1 MTHEQPE
8 ELQRINLRLRHQIT
22 ERKRIEQQLRRQ
34 NEYFAALHET
44 SLALMNRLDV
54 HELLEFMLKRAAELC
69 HAPHGYIYLPTED
82 KREFEIQFAIGLLK
96 EQISFRVK
104 YGEGIGGVVWKT
116 GKVHIIDDYNTWN
129 QRVSDF
135 WFSRLG
141 AAIGVPLINTG
152 EVIGVL
158 GLALDSGSPRT
169 FDQEDAER
177 LTQFAQLAAIALDNA
192 QLHTAAQLEIAERLR
207 AEQEL
212 QQAKEIAEQANYAK
226 SMFLANMSHE
236 LRTPLNAIIGYCEM
250 IQDEVSDFDGT
261 DVEEMLD
268 FLHADLDKIQ
278 AAGSHLL
285 MIINDLLDLSKIEAG
300 KMELYPELFQLAM
313 LINNVMLTIQPLV
326 DKNLNTLV
334 LDNQIAEDTTIFADQ
349 TRLRQILLNLL
360 SNAAK
365 FTKKGT
371 ITLTIATTHTPA
383 AATGEYA
390 PESAGD
396 GEQQQPTY
404 ITIQVA
410 DTGIGMSAE
419 QMEHLF
425 EAFMQV
431 DSSSTRKYE
440 GTGLGLAIS
449 RRLCLMMGGAITV
462 ESTPNVGSQ
471 FTICLPACQQGRQ
484 IPPEEPSL

>member
-1 MTHEQPE
+1 MTYEQPE

-34 NEYFAALHET
+34 NQYFAALHET

-96 EQISFRVK
+96 QQIGFRVK
-104 YGEGIGGVVWKT
+104 YGEGIGGVVWQT
-116 GKVHIIDDYNTWN
+116 GKVYIIDDYNTWN

-158 GLALDSGSPRT
+158 GLALDAGSSRT
-169 FDQEDAER
+169 FEQEDAER

-192 QLHTAAQLEIAERLR
+192 QLHTAAQVEIAERLR

-212 QQAKEIAEQANYAK
+212 QKAKEIAEQANYAK

-261 DVEEMLD
+261 DIQEMLD
-268 FLHADLDKIQ
+268 FLNADLDKIQ

-300 KMELYPELFQLAM
+300 KMELYPQYFQLDM

-326 DKNLNTLV
+326 DKNHNTLV
-334 LDNQIAEDTTIFADQ
+334 LDNQLATSIFADQ

-371 ITLTIATTHTPA
+371 ITLTIALSHAPLT
-383 AATGEYA
+383 ATGECA
-390 PESAGD
+390 PVSPGD
-396 GEQQQPTY
+396 GEKPAFF
-404 ITIQVA
+404 TIQVA

-449 RRLCLMMGGAITV
+449 RRLCLMMGGTITV
-462 ESTPNVGSQ
+462 KSTPNVGSQ
-471 FTICLPACQQGRQ
+471 FTVCLPVYQPGMQ
-484 IPPEEPSL
+484 ILSEETSL